1 MQGILTALRVSLVRQ
16 CRERIVP
23 KVLAD
28 RQTLDPIHHRISLSP
43 GRSMSCTDPNES
55 QLDLVRLRGH
65 ILVAKLSTVRGKSA
79 WQRQRITKFRAAAEI
94 KAGTRKAQARNN
106 RAGKAAEIRRAAL
119 KPTRTGLRVRA
130 WLEKARIKAARKQSR
145 QRS

>member
-1 MQGILTALRVSLVRQ
+1 M
-16 CRERIVP
+16 
-23 KVLAD
+23 K
-28 RQTLDPIHHRISLSP
+28 
-43 GRSMSCTDPNES
+43 S

-119 KPTRTGLRVRA
+119 KPTPSGWKGGTSM
-130 WLEKARIKAARKQSR
+130 ARKSKDKGGEKTKPPKKL
-145 QRS
+145 SKKSG

>member
-1 MQGILTALRVSLVRQ
+1 M
-16 CRERIVP
+16 
-23 KVLAD
+23 K
-28 RQTLDPIHHRISLSP
+28 
-43 GRSMSCTDPNES
+43 S

-119 KPTRTGLRVRA
+119 KPTPSGLKGVRA